1 MGKEGYIYF
10 MANERNNVL
19 YLGVTSRLLRRV
31 AEHKAKVNKGFTS
44 KYNCVKLVY
53 FERFSSI
60 SDAISREKQLK
71 NWKRKWKDS
80 LISRHNID
88 WKDLSKSIGV
98 NEKLI
103 PDLRAYVQEVTDQ
116 FRND

>member
-31 AEHKAKVNKGFTS
+31 AEHQAKVNKGFTS

-103 PDLRAYVQEVTDQ
+103 SDLRAYVQEVTDQ
-116 FRND
+116 VRNN